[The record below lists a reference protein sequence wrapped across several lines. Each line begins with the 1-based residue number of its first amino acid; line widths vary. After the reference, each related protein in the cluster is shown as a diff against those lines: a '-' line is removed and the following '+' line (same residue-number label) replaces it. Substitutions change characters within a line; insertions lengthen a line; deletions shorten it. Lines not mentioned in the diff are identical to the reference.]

1 MKVQLGID
9 LGGSFIKAGIVTQDF
24 KVLHRL
30 ELPSGAKINIST
42 VKKNLRNVYDRL
54 LDICWQKNYTPL
66 SLGIGS
72 PGTIS
77 QPQGKVTDA
86 SPNIKGW
93 KGIVL
98 TKLFGATGL
107 SVYADNDANCAALAE
122 YLCGFK
128 CRYKD
133 MVFITVGTGIGGG
146 IIIDNKLHRGNNFA
160 ASEIGHSVLKY
171 NGKLCKCGR
180 HGCLEAYASVPNM
193 LKRAN
198 LWAKRYHDNLKP
210 NISPV
215 ELFSL
220 YKKGNRIARKTIEE
234 NADFLGTS
242 LASLVNILNPQV
254 IVIGGGFSSAGN
266 EYVKLIKDSIFRKAF
281 KSSVHKLKVVRAR
294 LENDA
299 GFIGASALALVDE
312 NGYIKKKQKKNTVP
326 KET

>member
-1 MKVQLGID
+1 MKVRLGID
-9 LGGSFIKAGIVTQDF
+9 LGGSFIKAGIVTQAF
-24 KVLHRL
+24 RVLHRL
-30 ELPSGAKINIST
+30 EVPSGAEINTST
-42 VKKNLRNVYDRL
+42 VKKNLKNAYDRL
-54 LDICWQKNYTPL
+54 LGICWKKHYTPL

-77 QPQGKVTDA
+77 QPRGKVTDA

-98 TKLFGATGL
+98 TKLFGETAFP
-107 SVYADNDANCAALAE
+107 VYADNDASCAALAE
-122 YLCGFK
+122 YLSGFK

-160 ASEIGHSVLKY
+160 AAEIGHSILKY

-180 HGCLEAYASVPNM
+180 RGCLEAYASVPNM
-193 LKRAN
+193 LKRAY

-215 ELFSL
+215 ELFAM
-220 YKKGNRIARKTIEE
+220 YKNGNRVARKTIEE

-254 IVIGGGFSSAGN
+254 IVIGGGFSGAGK
-266 EYVKLIKDSIFRKAF
+266 EYIKLIKDSIFQKAF
-281 KSSVHKLKVVRAR
+281 KSSLYQLKVVRAR

-312 NGYIKKKQKKNTVP
+312 NGYIRKKQKKKALP
-326 KET
+326 